1 MARSLPL
8 PLPLHPLQKTYRF
21 SQGVSFPCVAGLAH
35 LWQIN
40 GPYHQWYVM
49 DKPNTFVTIR
59 RVAIMLPQ
67 IVWVVVKVLIYM
79 LVFVICGL
87 IAVAKDDLERP

>member
-1 MARSLPL
+1 M
-8 PLPLHPLQKTYRF
+8 
-21 SQGVSFPCVAGLAH
+21 
-35 LWQIN
+35 
-40 GPYHQWYVM
+40 
-49 DKPNTFVTIR
+49 TIR

-67 IVWVVVKVLIYM
+67 LVWVVVKVLIYM

>member
-1 MARSLPL
+1 MADKRAITEK
-8 PLPLHPLQKTYRF
+8 H
-21 SQGVSFPCVAGLAH
+21 
-35 LWQIN
+35 
-40 GPYHQWYVM
+40 VM
-49 DKPNTFVTIR
+49 DEPNAFVTAR

-67 IVWVVVKVLIYM
+67 LVWVVVKVLIYM